1 MANILDGICPE
12 GCILDGFD
20 DWPRSATREEWFAL
34 TRDLVASTIAEMG
47 EYLDDAE
54 LSVVEEYFDAT
65 NFYDH
70 QTPDPTAHR

>member
-1 MANILDGICPE
+1 
-12 GCILDGFD
+12 
-20 DWPRSATREEWFAL
+20 
-34 TRDLVASTIAEMG
+34 MG

-70 QTPDPTAHR
+70 QTPDPTAHRWCGEAFTSWSLHSAQAAMAEATEKEGSTDS

>member
-1 MANILDGICPE
+1 
-12 GCILDGFD
+12 
-20 DWPRSATREEWFAL
+20 
-34 TRDLVASTIAEMG
+34 MG